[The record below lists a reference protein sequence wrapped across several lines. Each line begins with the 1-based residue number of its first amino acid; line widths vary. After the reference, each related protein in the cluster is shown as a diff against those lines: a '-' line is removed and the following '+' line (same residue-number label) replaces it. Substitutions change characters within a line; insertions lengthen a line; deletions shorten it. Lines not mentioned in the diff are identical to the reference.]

1 MIKNLTSEEEERI
14 RNKIIKKLITILIFI
29 SILLVFPLSISAE
42 VPKFRVHI
50 LKNLAPGVNYSI
62 NTPVV
67 IDYDNDNDQDILI
80 ITKEGTIYFLENL
93 LNE

>member
-1 MIKNLTSEEEERI
+1 M
-14 RNKIIKKLITILIFI
+14 KKLITKLVLI
-29 SILLVFPLSISAE
+29 SILLVFPSYTNAA
-42 VPKFRVHI
+42 VPKFRVHV

-62 NTPVV
+62 NYPIV
-67 IDYDNDNDQDILI
+67 IDYDNDGDQDVLI